1 MIFYESKATIGIL
14 SKQVFTY
21 QTPIDFVAMSL
32 YYIVMDPAKP
42 SIRIRWNVVK
52 VAVLDGL
59 STHNDPQIYAVLL

>member
-42 SIRIRWNVVK
+42 SIRIRWNVV
-52 VAVLDGL
+52 
-59 STHNDPQIYAVLL
+59 